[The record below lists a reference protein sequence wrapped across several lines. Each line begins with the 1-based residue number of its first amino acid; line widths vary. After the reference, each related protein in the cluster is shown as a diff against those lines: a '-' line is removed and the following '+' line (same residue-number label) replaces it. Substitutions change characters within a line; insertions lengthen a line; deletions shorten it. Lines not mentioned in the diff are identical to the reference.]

1 MCAQMWSGSRGVSS
15 GRRGAARSRG
25 LRDRV
30 EIVHGGSVARRL
42 DGSRRHGGGT
52 AAARTAAPRQLG
64 GSAARRLG
72 GSGSGGTSTGSRVG
86 QQLRRGTRTGSRA
99 WGAGHRPK
107 PAPRT
112 SRRQQ
117 ARRAG
122 GTRSRRRRREQA
134 CGAPGAAIATLAQ
147 PPRARLL
154 HSTAAGR
161 RSRAGPTRA
170 AQVAHSSGTPR
181 PSMYLGQLN

>member
-42 DGSRRHGGGT
+42 DGSRRHGGGSDGGAT
-52 AAARTAAPRQLG
+52 AARRLG

-72 GSGSGGTSTGSRVG
+72 QRRHLHRLARRAA
-86 QQLRRGTRTGSRA
+86 LRRGTRTGSRA

-154 HSTAAGR
+154 HSAAAGR
-161 RSRAGPTRA
+161 RSRAGSTRA